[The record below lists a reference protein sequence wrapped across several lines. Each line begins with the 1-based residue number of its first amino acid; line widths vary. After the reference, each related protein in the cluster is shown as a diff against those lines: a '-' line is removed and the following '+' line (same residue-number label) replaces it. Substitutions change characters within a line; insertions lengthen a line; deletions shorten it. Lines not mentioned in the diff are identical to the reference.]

1 MSSPCSLVAAR
12 RHRGRRER
20 GESPLR
26 RPDRRLLPPSHIS
39 NARDAQ
45 QRGLS
50 CPALPSVC
58 LAAALCTPKQ
68 HLQPGTFP
76 ASACAAR
83 DLPFCRSFR
92 RHARS
97 LLPNDHRRSQSNRI
111 EFDINA
117 FAKGKGSTVLIAAL
131 WERVVAGWRQRPLFR
146 PHIRPGI
153 ARQRACGSV
162 NETECRRGAAL
173 QRQLAFPRPSER
185 LMGLQKVESR
195 SLLPLGQKQSG
206 IDHRS

>member
-1 MSSPCSLVAAR
+1 MTPSNEACPACPACPA
-12 RHRGRRER
+12 
-20 GESPLR
+20 
-26 RPDRRLLPPSHIS
+26 LP
-39 NARDAQ
+39 
-45 QRGLS
+45 

-68 HLQPGTFP
+68 HPQPGTFP
-76 ASACAAR
+76 ASASACAAR
-83 DLPFCRSFR
+83 DLPFCRSFH

-97 LLPNDHRRSQSNRI
+97 LLPNDHRRRQSDRI
-111 EFDINA
+111 ESDINA

-131 WERVVAGWRQRPLFR
+131 LERVAAGWRQRPLFR
-146 PHIRPGI
+146 PHIRPRI

-173 QRQLAFPRPSER
+173 QRRLAFPRPSER
-185 LMGLQKVESR
+185 LTGLQKVESR
-195 SLLPLGQKQSG
+195 SPLPLGQKQSG